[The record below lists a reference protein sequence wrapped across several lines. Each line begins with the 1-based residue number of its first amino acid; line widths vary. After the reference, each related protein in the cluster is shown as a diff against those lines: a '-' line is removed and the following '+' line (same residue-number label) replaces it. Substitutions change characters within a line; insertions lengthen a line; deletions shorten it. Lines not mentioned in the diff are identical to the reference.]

1 MFDLFSSIPL
11 LSEHV
16 STVLKNKRLLPSLLD
31 RLTDDEPVN
40 TSIRTQKEKI
50 VSLEKSLLALSSGK
64 SIFETDENQNIRQ
77 GLQKQ
82 LEELRV
88 QLSVLTASVS
98 SFQEIRACVKRDLD
112 WLLNA
117 SQYSPQSDLEGYPA
131 VASSVINFGIPDLT
145 GKTVTGFDQGHLE
158 RLLKQVIINFEP
170 RIIRR
175 TLSVRVLADKT
186 MFNHNALAFEIEGE
200 LWAEPQPLHLHLRTE
215 FELEDGNVKVF
226 EYRPMENCP

>member
-1 MFDLFSSIPL
+1 
-11 LSEHV
+11 V
-16 STVLKNKRLLPSLLD
+16 TKVLKNKRLLPSLLD

-40 TSIRTQKEKI
+40 VSIRTQKEKI
-50 VSLEKSLLALSSGK
+50 ANLEKSLLALSSDK
-64 SIFETDENQNIRQ
+64 TTPDNEVSLDSRQ
-77 GLQKQ
+77 KLQKQ
-82 LEELRV
+82 LEDLRV

-131 VASSVINFGIPDLT
+131 VASSVINFGMPDLT

-158 RLLKQVIINFEP
+158 RLLKQVIINYEP

-215 FELEDGNVKVF
+215 FELEDGNVKVY
-226 EYRPMENCP
+226 EYRPMENRA